1 MLKGSF
7 SRAAGRT
14 GGRFERTRRA
24 KAAIAAALGLALA
37 LGGSSA
43 FAAEGHKLKDV
54 SFSFQGPFG
63 TFDQAALQRGFQV
76 YNEVCSACHA
86 MNFLHYR
93 NLAEPGGPGFT
104 EQAVKAIAASKQVH
118 DGPNAQGE
126 MFDRPGRPSD
136 HFVPPYPNEE
146 ASRAANAGALP
157 PDLSL
162 IVKAREGGAAY
173 VYSILTGFH
182 ETPPSDVKVRE
193 GLYYN
198 PYFPGE
204 QIAMPPPLSD
214 GLIQY
219 TDGTKATVDQMAH
232 DVATF
237 LAWASEPKMEV
248 RKRTGFDVLIYLI
261 IFAGLTYF
269 AYRKVWAEHH

>member
-1 MLKGSF
+1 MLKGSY
-7 SRAAGRT
+7 SRAAGPS
-14 GGRFERTRRA
+14 GGRFGGVRRCA
-24 KAAIAAALGLALA
+24 MALGAALGLALA
-37 LGGSSA
+37 LGGA
-43 FAAEGHKLKDV
+43 AVAAEHHELKDV
-54 SFSFQGPFG
+54 SFSFEGPFG
-63 TFDQAALQRGFQV
+63 RFDRAALQRGFQV
-76 YNEVCSACHA
+76 YNEVCSACHS
-86 MNFLHYR
+86 MNFMHYR
-93 NLAEPGGPGFT
+93 NLAEEGGPEFS
-104 EQAVKAIAASKQVH
+104 EAAVKAIAASKQVH
-118 DGPNAQGE
+118 DGPNAQGD

-136 HFVPPYPNEE
+136 AFVSPYPNED
-146 ASRAANAGALP
+146 AARAANAGAAP

-162 IVKAREGGAAY
+162 IVKAREGGARY
-173 VYSILTGFH
+173 VYSILTGFQD
-182 ETPPSDVKVRE
+182 PPPGVKVRE
-193 GLYYN
+193 GLHYN

-214 GLIQY
+214 GLVQY

-237 LAWASEPKMEV
+237 LTWASEPKMEA

>member
-1 MLKGSF
+1 MLKGSY
-7 SRAAGRT
+7 SRAAGPS
-14 GGRFERTRRA
+14 GGRFGGARRCA
-24 KAAIAAALGLALA
+24 MALGAALGLALA
-37 LGGSSA
+37 FGG
-43 FAAEGHKLKDV
+43 AAVATEHHELKDV
-54 SFSFQGPFG
+54 SFSFEGPFG
-63 TFDQAALQRGFQV
+63 RFDRAALQRGFQV
-76 YNEVCSACHA
+76 YNEVCSACHS
-86 MNFLHYR
+86 MNFMHYR
-93 NLAEPGGPGFT
+93 NLAEEGGPEFS
-104 EQAVKAIAASKQVH
+104 EAAVKAIAASKQVH
-118 DGPNAQGE
+118 DGPNAQGD

-136 HFVPPYPNEE
+136 AFVSPYPNED
-146 ASRAANAGALP
+146 AARAANAGAAP

-162 IVKAREGGAAY
+162 IVKAREGGARY
-173 VYSILTGFH
+173 VYSILTGFQD
-182 ETPPSDVKVRE
+182 PPPGVKVRE
-193 GLYYN
+193 GLHYN

-214 GLIQY
+214 GLVQY

-237 LAWASEPKMEV
+237 LTWASEPKMEA